1 MFHLKGV
8 HHIALHC
15 SDVVKIARFF
25 KDILEVPIPDESIV
39 EGEPVYFQIGTY
51 TRIGLHPHGGE
62 RGKGGVGMVDHIA
75 FSVTSRAELD
85 YLVDKLEA
93 ENICYRG
100 PIARPTSFHLYFETP
115 DGHQLEVRLDKDE
128 FDEFDEE

>member
-8 HHIALHC
+8 HHIALNC
-15 SDVVKIARFF
+15 SDVVKTARFF
-25 KDILEVPIPDESIV
+25 TDILEVPIPLESIV

-51 TRIGLHPHGGE
+51 TRIGLHPHQGDE
-62 RGKGGVGMVDHIA
+62 GKGGVGQVDHIA

-100 PIARPTSFHLYFETP
+100 PITRPTSFNLYFETP
-115 DGHQLEVRLDKDE
+115 DGHHLEVRLDKDE
-128 FDEFDEE
+128 FDDIEE

>member
-1 MFHLKGV
+1 MFHLKDV
-8 HHIALHC
+8 HHIALNC

-25 KDILEVPIPDESIV
+25 KDILEVPIPEENIV
-39 EGEPVYFQIGTY
+39 EGEHVYFQIGTY
-51 TRIGLHPHGGE
+51 TRIGLHPYGGE
-62 RGKGGVGMVDHIA
+62 PGKGGVGMVDHIA

-100 PIARPTSFHLYFETP
+100 PINRPTSFNLYFETP

-128 FDEFDEE
+128 LDEFDE

>member
-8 HHIALHC
+8 HHIALNC

-25 KDILEVPIPDESIV
+25 KDILEVPIPEESIV
-39 EGEPVYFQIGTY
+39 EGEPVYFQIGTN
-51 TRIGLHPHGGE
+51 TRLGLHPHGGE
-62 RGKGGVGMVDHIA
+62 PGRGGVGMVDHIA

-100 PIARPTSFHLYFETP
+100 PIARPESFNLYFETP
-115 DGHQLEVRLDKDE
+115 DGHQLEVRLDTDE
-128 FDEFDEE
+128 FDDFDE

>member
-8 HHIALHC
+8 HHIALNC
-15 SDVVKIARFF
+15 RDVVKVARFF
-25 KDILEVPIPDESIV
+25 KDILEVPIPEADIE
-39 EGEPVYFQIGTY
+39 EGAPIYFQIGTY
-51 TRIGLHPHGGE
+51 TRIGLHPYAGDD
-62 RGKGGVGMVDHIA
+62 GKNGIGQVDHIS

-100 PIARPTSFHLYFETP
+100 PITRPASFNLYFETP
-115 DGHQLEVRLDKDE
+115 DGHHLEVRLDKDE
-128 FDEFDEE
+128 LDEQD

>member
-15 SDVVKIARFF
+15 RDVVKVARFF
-25 KDILEVPIPDESIV
+25 KEILEVEIPLENLSP
-39 EGEPVYFQIGTY
+39 GAPVYFQIGTN
-51 TRIGLHPHGGE
+51 TRIGLHPYDGE
-62 RGKGGVGMVDHIA
+62 DGRNGAGQVDHIA
-75 FSVTSRAELD
+75 FSISSREELD

-100 PIARPTSFHLYFETP
+100 PIERPESYNVYFETP
-115 DGHQLEVRLDKDE
+115 DGHHLEVRYDKDE
-128 FDEFDEE
+128 LDKEGA

>member
-8 HHIALHC
+8 HHIALKC
-15 SDVVKIARFF
+15 SDVMKVARFF
-25 KDILEVPIPDESIV
+25 KDILEVPIPEENMV
-39 EGEPVYFQIGTY
+39 APVYFQIGTY
-51 TRIGLHPHGGE
+51 TRIGLHPYSGE
-62 RGKGGVGMVDHIA
+62 EGKGGVGQVDHIA

-100 PIARPTSFHLYFETP
+100 PITRPTSYNLYFETP
-115 DGHQLEVRLDKDE
+115 DGHHLEVRLDKDE
-128 FDEFDEE
+128 HDE